1 METCKRNLE
10 VDEPASDE
18 LSWSDL
24 LAAYRNERSQVSA
37 MALLDR
43 LGPWLTNARK
53 ALQAAPPFADADDTA
68 QQLNLEVLA
77 KAARW
82 VPHCEDQWIPRR
94 LAEEAERR
102 VRGVLRRERSR
113 QPVELDDHLPAKPL
127 EDRLVL
133 DTPVGRASVADIRL
147 IYRYHVAGEPL
158 EEMARHA
165 GITPRQ
171 MRRRI
176 QRAKARARAS

>member
-1 METCKRNLE
+1 MEYCRTDLE
-10 VDEPASDE
+10 VDEPAKDE
-18 LSWSDL
+18 VSWSEL
-24 LAAYRNERSQVSA
+24 LAAYRSERSQVSA
-37 MALLDR
+37 AALLVR

-53 ALQAAPPFADADDTA
+53 ALLAAPPFADADDIA
-68 QQLNLEVLA
+68 QQLRLEVLA

-82 VPHCEDQWIPRR
+82 VPQCADQWIPRR

-102 VRGVLRRERSR
+102 VRRVLRRERIR
-113 QPVELDDHLPAKPL
+113 QPVELDEHMPAKPL

-133 DTPVGRASVADIRL
+133 ETPVGRASVADIRL

-158 EEMARHA
+158 EEMARRA

-176 QRAKARARAS
+176 QRAKARART